1 MKVIILAAIAAVV
14 LAYAASFL
22 LSTQQRPAYEAFVGS
37 GAHTGDD
44 PGTNLVGPNWT
55 GLNEPRGPES

>member
-1 MKVIILAAIAAVV
+1 MKVIILSVVAAIV

-22 LSTQQRPAYEAFVGS
+22 LGTQQRPAYEAFVGS
-37 GAHTGDD
+37 GARVGDD

-55 GLNEPRGPES
+55 GLNQPKGPES